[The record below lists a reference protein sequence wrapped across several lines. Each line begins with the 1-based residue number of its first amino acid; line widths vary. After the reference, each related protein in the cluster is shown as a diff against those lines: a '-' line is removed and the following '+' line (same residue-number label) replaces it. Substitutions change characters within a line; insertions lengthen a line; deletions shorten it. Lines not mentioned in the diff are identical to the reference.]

1 MLLATAIHKNGLG
14 GQKLAIATALQAFL
28 HVTNK
33 PMYLVPVSINE
44 ASLEVTE
51 MLHRLVYG
59 TLVQAQNHI
68 GNRIK

>member
-14 GQKLAIATALQAFL
+14 GQKRAIATALQAFL
-28 HVTNK
+28 DVTNK
-33 PMYLVPVSINE
+33 PVYLVPVSINE

-51 MLHRLVYG
+51 MLHRFVYCA
-59 TLVQAQNHI
+59 LVQAQNHI

>member
-14 GQKLAIATALQAFL
+14 GQKPAIATALQAFL
-28 HVTNK
+28 DVTNK

-51 MLHRLVYG
+51 MLHRFVYR
-59 TLVQAQNHI
+59 TLV
-68 GNRIK
+68 